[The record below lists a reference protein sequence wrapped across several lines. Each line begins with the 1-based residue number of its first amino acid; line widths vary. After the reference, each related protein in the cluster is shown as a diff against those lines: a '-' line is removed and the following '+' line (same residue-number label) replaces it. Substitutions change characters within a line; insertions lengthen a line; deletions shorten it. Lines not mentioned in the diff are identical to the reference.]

1 MLKMGSSGDSGSCGG
16 YLGMVK
22 GDLAWHISGILRH
35 IRSLNES
42 YSRLVQGFR
51 GACRFRG

>member
-22 GDLAWHISGILRH
+22 RCSGMAY
-35 IRSLNES
+35 IRNIKAYKE
-42 YSRLVQGFR
+42 FE
-51 GACRFRG
+51 